1 MRRNGTMPVTYVI
14 TFDVKSEKRD
24 QFLVLLNGVLDAMR
38 NEPTF
43 HEAVLHRDPGS
54 QDRFLLHETWESHQE
69 VMDVQLTRPYRDAW
83 HAALPDLLRSPRDVT
98 VWEPIRADRRE
109 TGTR

>member
-43 HEAVLHRDPGS
+43 HEAVLHCDPGS
-54 QDRFLLHETWESHQE
+54 
-69 VMDVQLTRPYRDAW
+69 
-83 HAALPDLLRSPRDVT
+83 
-98 VWEPIRADRRE
+98 
-109 TGTR
+109 